1 MTIPAE
7 LDTFLAFVD
16 ESYVPGPRLG
26 RWETYELVDEPA
38 AGETAD

>member
-7 LDTFLAFVD
+7 LDTFLTFVV

-26 RWETYELVDEPA
+26 RWEVYELMDEPQ
-38 AGETAD
+38 AGETAA